1 MPKLAPADAAQPVI
15 SPLSQAAMFLVLTVE
30 EGGEAAVR
38 ELVPDLT
45 ALARAVGFG
54 RPDAALACV
63 TGFGSAAWDR
73 LFSGPRPAEL
83 HPFVALEGPQH
94 SAPSTPGDILL
105 HIRADTHDAC
115 YDFVDNVLNRLGGA
129 VKIVDEVHGWRY
141 KDVRD
146 LLGFVDGTE
155 NPEGVEAV
163 DATLVDAERDPEFVG
178 GSYVIV
184 QKYLHD
190 MTAWNALSDRE
201 QELVIGRT
209 KAGNVQLPDAQL
221 PKTSHVDR
229 NTIVGPDGEEQD
241 IFRANMP
248 FGSFKDGE
256 FGTYFIGYC
265 ATPEVTEQM
274 LRNMFLG
281 DEAGHRDRILDF
293 STAVTGGLFFVP
305 PTSFLDDPPAAPSG
319 DLSTL
324 SPTPSRPSASR
335 PSDGSLGIGSL
346 KRS

>member
-1 MPKLAPADAAQPVI
+1 MPKLAPSDAAQPVI
-15 SPLSQAAMFLVLTVE
+15 RPLTQAAMFLVLTVE
-30 EGGEAAVR
+30 DGGEAAVR
-38 ELVPDLT
+38 ELVPELT
-45 ALARAVGFG
+45 ALVRAVGFG
-54 RPDAALACV
+54 RPDARLACV
-63 TGFGSAAWDR
+63 TGFGSAVWDR
-73 LFSGPRPAEL
+73 LFGGPRPAEL
-83 HPFVALEGPQH
+83 HPFVALDGPQH
-94 SAPSTPGDILL
+94 RAPSTPGDILL
-105 HIRADTHDAC
+105 HLRAETHDAC
-115 YDFVDNVLNRLGGA
+115 YDFADLVLTRLGGA

-163 DATLVDAERDPEFVG
+163 DTALVDAERDPGFVG

-190 MTAWNALSDRE
+190 MTAWNALTDHE

-229 NTIVGPDGEEQD
+229 NTVVGPDGEEQD

-265 ATPEVTEQM
+265 ATPAVTEQM

-281 DEAGHRDRILDF
+281 DEDGNRDRILDF

-305 PTSFLDDPPAAPSG
+305 PTSFLDDPPPAPGAAPPAP
-319 DLSTL
+319 
-324 SPTPSRPSASR
+324 SPPPAATARPT
-335 PSDGSLGIGSL
+335 DGSLGIGSL